1 MTIFIFLNTHLKL
14 MSLKQQKDFSKNY
27 EKSSDFIEKMLS
39 MF

>member
-1 MTIFIFLNTHLKL
+1 